1 MLLKGGTVLVHDEE
15 DHVHSLKADLLIEG
29 KIISKIEPNI
39 SVSAST
45 QIIDC
50 TNKILTPGFIDTHHH
65 VWQTLLKGRHGDDM
79 LLDYFPKGI
88 HLCLPCEN
96 TADSETRKLHLFNPQ
111 RR

>member
-29 KIISKIEPNI
+29 SIISKIEADI
-39 SVSAST
+39 LASSDT

-79 LLDYFPKGI
+79 LLDYFPKGKY
-88 HLCLPCEN
+88 LLPFQKHTTN
-96 TADSETRKLHLFNPQ
+96 SKSRKLHFLSSQ
-111 RR
+111 Q